1 MRVFII
7 SDMEGVNGVLNLY
20 DWCVP
25 EGFRNAVGC
34 RLLTEEVNAAVSGF
48 FAGGATEVIVYD
60 GHGANGSILGE
71 MLDKRAALQRG
82 RMDFPVMN
90 SSVDALAFVGQH
102 AKAGTANAHLAHTQ
116 TEEAVDFR
124 INGVSLG
131 EFGQST
137 YAFNEINVPAI
148 FAAGDLAMT
157 HEAKKIVPAIVTVAV
172 KEGFNLPLNEVCSA
186 DNVFPSES
194 AALHYPRIKVLAE
207 IEKNA
212 KIAAEKFLKMPEA
225 FAVDPLPGT
234 QYIAEAEYRKTSA
247 RIAAEVGEYPA
258 RKIRTGQHDSIRAV
272 LKEFYTQREWCMPDG
287 EFVTEL

>member
-25 EGFRNAVGC
+25 TGSRNAAGC

-48 FAGGATEVIVYD
+48 FAGGASEVIVYD
-60 GHGANGSILGE
+60 GHGASGSILGE
-71 MLDKRAALQRG
+71 MLDTRAALQRG

-90 SSVDALAFVGQH
+90 SNVDVLAFVGQH
-102 AKAGTANAHLAHTQ
+102 AKAGSANAHLAHTQ
-116 TEEAVDFR
+116 TEEAIDFR
-124 INGVSLG
+124 LNGVSLG

-157 HEAKKIVPAIVTVAV
+157 REAEEIVPGIITVAV
-172 KEGFNLPLNEVCSA
+172 KEGFNLPVKAECSA
-186 DNVFPSES
+186 DNVFPGES
-194 AALHYPRIKVLAE
+194 AALHYPRARVLAE

-212 KIAAEKFLKMPEA
+212 PNKGFCPCS
-225 FAVDPLPGT
+225 G
-234 QYIAEAEYRKTSA
+234 
-247 RIAAEVGEYPA
+247 
-258 RKIRTGQHDSIRAV
+258 
-272 LKEFYTQREWCMPDG
+272 
-287 EFVTEL
+287 FVNRLDL